1 MDFVIAML
9 IATISLAI
17 GIMAVIA
24 GKPFIK
30 SKTNKKRPLHIC
42 NIACVIG
49 LIIYISFLIS
59 ISNGIHL
66 NSVIT
71 FKEYPIEK
79 VTLSHVYF
87 NNKGGDSFGES
98 YVVLEY
104 PNDKDQNVV
113 IVETEDYETQWLFCR
128 IKTSSSKYHVYLT
141 NDVYERYKDGSVIYE
156 DKNSK

>member
-1 MDFVIAML
+1 MDFEIAML
-9 IATISLAI
+9 IASFSPTI
-17 GIMAVIA
+17 GIMAVIV

-30 SKTNKKRPLHIC
+30 SKTNKKLPLHIC

-59 ISNGIHL
+59 IANGKHL

-71 FKEYPIEK
+71 FEEYPIEK

-87 NNKGGDSFGES
+87 NEGSGHSFSES
-98 YVVLEY
+98 YVILAD
-104 PNDKDQNVV
+104 PNDEYQNVV

-128 IKTSSSKYHVYLT
+128 IKTSGSKYHVYLT
-141 NDVYERYKDGSVIYE
+141 NDVYKRFKDESVIYE
-156 DKNSK
+156 NKNSE